1 MATLAELFQSLGSS
15 VNTMTGDLRSAE
27 LENKMEKDKLGVS
40 STDVSQ
46 IPMGVLNALSG
57 NRGQLALDY
66 ANQAIPMPEEANK
79 YEAALRFFLE
89 MGKQASQPGS
99 TVLGSAFGAGQAP
112 LDYLT
117 AKNAEIRKAKQA
129 RASLGLQI
137 APSLKP
143 KAVGK
148 ATYGKPDF
156 YMVSKSDGKGGFTT
170 PVETPL
176 TPKQFSELPTDG
188 SVRVTSLSKAG
199 TKFGKRTLYNDDGS
213 TIDVYD
219 EDSYDQAIRD
229 GYGRI
234 NTADFDDVTVYK
246 EDGSSRVARSQTELD
261 TLIGEGGGGWS
272 RTKPAAGSTAQF
284 KRTVYKDGRELTVYS
299 EEDYNDAISETGG
312 WSPEK
317 PAAAGPQ
324 GTAPERMT
332 SRIFEFVDTFI
343 KSDGTVDNRQLAQF
357 ISDVKDM
364 AETETITFV
373 EDGVSKTATNPGK
386 DAYDIIETAYGEDV
400 TNLIRDIAIR
410 TVDDDDD
417 GGDGDGGG
425 DDKKSLFETIV
436 VAGKEYTIFSSAPKN
451 IPKEAVQGIVDA
463 RGGIKDIQIASNLIF
478 PNGVFNKGI
487 VISSNI
493 LPGGGVGPSGTL
505 TGDSRTAYQAMK
517 RTIELLLRARSGAA
531 VPDSEVENY
540 MNLYFP
546 STFDNAEQASNKLN
560 VLAQYFQDTNQLL
573 AQGKFLYDPTVPQ
586 ADRDDLS
593 QGYYNDDIHGMPLD
607 GASVQKSSEAKAVVT
622 VVDEFVLNG
631 VKFKQLSDGRTIE
644 EAE

>member
-1 MATLAELFQSLGSS
+1 MAE
-15 VNTMTGDLRSAE
+15 
-27 LENKMEKDKLGVS
+27 DKLGVS

-188 SVRVTSLSKAG
+188 SVRVTSLPKTG
-199 TKFGKRTLYNDDGS
+199 TKFTKRILYKDDGS

-219 EDSYDQAIRD
+219 ENSYDQAIRD

-299 EEDYNDAISETGG
+299 EEDYNAAISDDNG

-317 PAAAGPQ
+317 PAGAAPQ
-324 GTAPERMT
+324 GTATERMT
-332 SRIFEFVDTFI
+332 SRVFDFVDTFI
-343 KSDGTVDNRQLAQF
+343 QNDGTVDSRQLAQF
-357 ISDVKDM
+357 ISDVTDM
-364 AETETITFV
+364 SKTETITFV

-386 DAYDIIETAYGEDV
+386 DAYDIIEQSYGEDV
-400 TNLIRDIAIR
+400 ANAIRDIAKKQQ
-410 TVDDDDD
+410 TVTAETDDDDND
-417 GGDGDGGG
+417 NNG
-425 DDKKSLFETIV
+425 KPLVQTV
-436 VAGKEYTIFSSAPKN
+436 VIAGKQYTVFSSKDPS
-451 IPKEAVQGIVDA
+451 IPKEAAQGIVDSN
-463 RGGIKDIQIASNLIF
+463 GGMIDVKIASDILFKDGKYNRLAAIASNL
-478 PNGVFNKGI
+478 
-487 VISSNI
+487 
-493 LPGGGVGPSGTL
+493 LPGGGAGPSGTL

-517 RTIELLLRARSGAA
+517 RSIELLLRARSGAA
-531 VPDSEVENY
+531 VPPAEVDNY
-540 MNLYFP
+540 MALYYP
-546 STFDNAEQASNKLN
+546 STLDNDEQAKNKLN
-560 VLAQYFQDTNQLL
+560 VLAQYFTDTNRL
-573 AQGKFLYDPTVPQ
+573 
-586 ADRDDLS
+586 LS
-593 QGYYNDDIHGMPLD
+593 QGKLNEGRGTYDRNKHGIPLNS
-607 GASVQKSSEAKAVVT
+607 SVSSQAETAPEAVT
-622 VVDEFVLNG
+622 VVSEWTLDG
-631 VKFKQLSDGRTIE
+631 VKYKQLSDGRTIE
-644 EAE
+644 EDAE

>member
-1 MATLAELFQSLGSS
+1 MATLTELFESLGNS
-15 VNTMTGDLRSAE
+15 VNTMTDDLRNAE
-27 LENKMEKDKLGVS
+27 LENKMAEDDLGVS
-40 STDVSQ
+40 GTDVSQ
-46 IPMGVLNALSG
+46 IPMGVLNALDAMSG

-129 RASLGLQI
+129 RAALGLQI

-148 ATYGKPDF
+148 ATYDKPDF
-156 YMVSKSDGKGGFTT
+156 YMVSKADGKGGFTT

-199 TKFGKRTLYNDDGS
+199 TKFGKRTLYSDDGS

-229 GYGRI
+229 GYGRVK
-234 NTADFDDVTVYK
+234 TDDFKSVTLYK
-246 EDGSSRVARSQTELD
+246 NGSSVEARSQAEFDILTSQE
-261 TLIGEGGGGWS
+261 GGGWS
-272 RTKPAAGSTAQF
+272 RIKPAAQSTAQY

-299 EEDYNDAISETGG
+299 KEDYNTATSEEGG

-317 PAAAGPQ
+317 PAPAGPQ

-332 SRIFEFVDTFI
+332 SRIFGFVDTFI
-343 KSDGTVDNRQLAQF
+343 ENGGVVGSRQLAQF

-364 AETETITFV
+364 AEPETITFV
-373 EDGVSKTATNPGK
+373 EDGVSKTATTPGK
-386 DAYDIIETAYGEDV
+386 DAYEIIETAYNKTV
-400 TNLIRDIAIR
+400 ANSIKDIAIQN
-410 TVDDDDD
+410 VDDGD
-417 GGDGDGGG
+417 DGDGGG
-425 DDKKSLFETIV
+425 DGDDDDDGKPLLQTV
-436 VAGKEYTIFSSAPKN
+436 VIAGKEYTVFSEKDPS
-451 IPKEAVQGIVDA
+451 IPKEAVQGIVDSN
-463 RGGIKDIQIASNLIF
+463 GGMIDVKIASDVLFKDGKYNRLAAIASNL
-478 PNGVFNKGI
+478 
-487 VISSNI
+487 
-493 LPGGGVGPSGTL
+493 LPGGGAGPSGSL

-517 RTIELLLRARSGAA
+517 RSIELLLRARSGAA
-531 VPDSEVENY
+531 VPPAEVDNY
-540 MNLYFP
+540 MALYYP
-546 STFDNAEQASNKLN
+546 STLDNDEQARNKLN
-560 VLAQYFQDTNQLL
+560 VLAQYFSDTNRL
-573 AQGKFLYDPTVPQ
+573 
-586 ADRDDLS
+586 LS
-593 QGYYNDDIHGMPLD
+593 QGKLNEGRGTYDRAKHGIPLD
-607 GASVQKSSEAKAVVT
+607 SSVSNQVDTAPEAVT
-622 VVDEFVLNG
+622 VVSQWELDG
-631 VKFKQLSDGRTIE
+631 VKYKQLSDGRIIE
-644 EAE
+644 EGAE